1 MLSRILTSIQAD
13 SFIPQYLYNIQ
24 KETHPLKPLPPI
36 PVFPSLSYLQTFLI
50 PKLINQ
56 TTKNDVP
63 SLLRAT
69 PIQKDAQPTRLGL
82 DTYHDHWT
90 QILRWELDAVA
101 HDKEQVAV
109 WKEAEFLFSVPGIRE
124 NHPHLEV
131 GDLVHMREVIASE
144 RRGSQRAL
152 EGRVVGLVKRE
163 GLVRE

>member
-1 MLSRILTSIQAD
+1 M
-13 SFIPQYLYNIQ
+13 
-24 KETHPLKPLPPI
+24 
-36 PVFPSLSYLQTFLI
+36 FPSLSYLQTFLI

-56 TTKNDVP
+56 STKNDIP

-69 PIQKDAQPTRLGL
+69 PIRKDAQPTPLDL

-101 HDKEQVAV
+101 HDKEQIVLWKLVPKVAV

-124 NHPHLEV
+124 NHPHIEV

>member
-1 MLSRILTSIQAD
+1 
-13 SFIPQYLYNIQ
+13 LYNIQ

-56 TTKNDVP
+56 STKNDVP

-101 HDKEQVAV
+101 HDKEQIVLWKLVPKVAV